1 MTAPE
6 DDPQHQQ
13 QQGQSN
19 GEVRSE
25 ADLAQAYKEIMRGE
39 QAATAM
45 ENNLSNLESKL
56 DAILAAFDA
65 ADVEKATGENKQS
78 SDGARAGIADKKE
91 DEQPSGSSK
100 ETKAE

>member
-1 MTAPE
+1 MTAPD
-6 DDPQHQQ
+6 DDPQ

-19 GEVRSE
+19 GKVQTE

-78 SDGARAGIADKKE
+78 SDDDDRARVGIADKNE

-100 ETKAE
+100 EAKAE